1 MTPPPTMNHES
12 NPGRSGEELRE
23 IWSPLAPDDKLE
35 AFRAMDSSESDDFFL
50 NLKAIDQAE
59 LIEVMNTGERRK
71 WLRILQPDDLADMIQ
86 EISSEAGRANVVGE
100 LEPKARKEVIALLAY
115 AEDQA
120 GGLMNPRFARLR
132 SDMLVGE
139 AISYLRRQALED
151 LETMGYI
158 YVIAAD
164 QRPVGVV
171 SLREL
176 FLAKDDR
183 PVREIM
189 TTDLVTAL
197 SNMDEQ
203 DLKAM
208 FRNYGLMAIPI
219 VDQDGRMKGIVTVDD
234 IVDVVEDTATE
245 DMQKMAGVKA
255 LDAPYLKLN
264 MVEMVQ
270 KRAGWLTALFV
281 GEMFTATAMGH
292 YEHKIQQAVVL
303 ALFIPLII
311 SSGGNSG
318 SQAST
323 LVVRALALGE
333 LHLRDW
339 WRVFF
344 KEIVVGLALGLILGS
359 VGLLR
364 ILLWPTREALYGPHY
379 VRIGLAVSLSL
390 VGIVLWGSLSG
401 SMLPFLLRKLK
412 LDPATASA
420 PFVATI
426 VDVSGIIIYFTIAT
440 AMLKGIML

>member
-1 MTPPPTMNHES
+1 
-12 NPGRSGEELRE
+12 
-23 IWSPLAPDDKLE
+23 
-35 AFRAMDSSESDDFFL
+35 
-50 NLKAIDQAE
+50 
-59 LIEVMNTGERRK
+59 
-71 WLRILQPDDLADMIQ
+71 
-86 EISSEAGRANVVGE
+86 
-100 LEPKARKEVIALLAY
+100 
-115 AEDQA
+115 
-120 GGLMNPRFARLR
+120 
-132 SDMLVGE
+132 
-139 AISYLRRQALED
+139 
-151 LETMGYI
+151 
-158 YVIAAD
+158 
-164 QRPVGVV
+164 
-171 SLREL
+171 
-176 FLAKDDR
+176 
-183 PVREIM
+183 
-189 TTDLVTAL
+189 
-197 SNMDEQ
+197 
-203 DLKAM
+203 M